1 MSLGTTTTTARR
13 QYSRAKR
20 KTTKQKKKM
29 PRPNPRPK
37 MSRQRWRQLSR
48 DRPAGQRICQ
58 EVVRDPD
65 QDQDSRAEPVA
76 GLQVTPDE
84 VVVEVIEVEVIELEV
99 IELEVI
105 EVEVIEVEVTEVEVT
120 TIAGVPEVG
129 HLPDRSVIGRGAT
142 GSRWR
147 RARCRRAFTSNEAF
161 LSLSGSPPR
170 ESSPSLRTSTA
181 W

>member
-1 MSLGTTTTTARR
+1 MSLGTTTTTARS

-29 PRPNPRPK
+29 PRPNPRQK
-37 MSRQRWRQLSR
+37 MSRQRWRQLSQ

-84 VVVEVIEVEVIELEV
+84 VVVEVIELEV
-99 IELEVI
+99 IEL
-105 EVEVIEVEVTEVEVT
+105 EVIEVEVTEVEVT

-161 LSLSGSPPR
+161 PSLSGSPPR

>member
-1 MSLGTTTTTARR
+1 MGTTTTTARS

-20 KTTKQKKKM
+20 KATKQKKKM

-37 MSRQRWRQLSR
+37 MSRQRWRQLSQ

-84 VVVEVIEVEVIELEV
+84 VVVEVIEVEVIELE
-99 IELEVI
+99 L
-105 EVEVIEVEVTEVEVT
+105 IEVEVTEVEVT

-161 LSLSGSPPR
+161 PSLSGSPPR

>member
-1 MSLGTTTTTARR
+1 MSLGTTTTTARS
-13 QYSRAKR
+13 QYSRAKH
-20 KTTKQKKKM
+20 KATKQKKKM

-37 MSRQRWRQLSR
+37 MSRQRWRQLSQ
-48 DRPAGQRICQ
+48 DRPASQRICQ

-84 VVVEVIEVEVIELEV
+84 VVVEVIEL
-99 IELEVI
+99 
-105 EVEVIEVEVTEVEVT
+105 EVIEVEVTEVEVT

-161 LSLSGSPPR
+161 PSLSGSPPR

>member
-1 MSLGTTTTTARR
+1 MSLGTTTTTARS
-13 QYSRAKR
+13 QYSRAKH

-29 PRPNPRPK
+29 LRPNPRPK
-37 MSRQRWRQLSR
+37 MSRQRWRQLSQ

-84 VVVEVIEVEVIELEV
+84 VVVEVIEL
-99 IELEVI
+99 
-105 EVEVIEVEVTEVEVT
+105 EVIEVEVTEVEVT

-161 LSLSGSPPR
+161 PSLSGSPPR